1 MKEIRALFW
10 LALGGL
16 LAHTAFAQP
25 KPLTWTFP
33 IRRPHAG
40 VLLGNGT
47 QGLMVWGEGRTLK
60 ITIGRAGFWDHRGGN
75 EFATRTTYQDVKR
88 LLQAGDEEG
97 IKAAFAVPEK
107 SGTPNLGHPQ
117 QIGGGRLEITLPDGW
132 TLQRAVLELAT
143 GSVNV
148 FAKKGV
154 GKEEKLVLR
163 QAVNEELAWLEA
175 PTSLR
180 AKLATRL
187 VPSWEHVRTPLE
199 KAGVPAPESFEASTL
214 RGFVQALPEDD
225 PLSIGYRPTPT
236 GLALA
241 SALGKSA
248 RQEVEKLLVWSPAS
262 NVRNS
267 TSQFWQTY
275 WQTVPRLQLPDPV
288 LQEIV
293 DYGLYKQACATPP
306 QGVACAL
313 QGPFNEE
320 YQLPPWSNDY
330 HFNINIQ
337 MIYTPALASNRPEHL
352 APLWTMLSAWVPQM
366 QQNGEKFFGRKGALL
381 LPHAVDDRCRVVG
394 TFWTGTIDHA
404 CTAWMAYLAYQHYRY
419 TMDRAILEKTAWPL
433 LEGAFEGYFAMLE
446 AVPDG
451 KGGTRWSL
459 PVSVSPEY
467 GGSGMKAWGR
477 DASFQL
483 AALHRIARILPAA
496 AKALG
501 KPIDSRWADVDA
513 RLPAYTTVDGVWMPE
528 NGSKGP
534 RIALWEGQDL
544 VGSHRHHSHLGSL
557 FPFCTVDPNDPQ
569 HAAVV
574 KTSLSNWT
582 FKGPGAWSGWCVPW
596 ASAIWSRM
604 EAPEAAVMWLRYWA
618 ENYLNEGRGTLHN
631 ASFQGQSLIS
641 DYPWAKRPADALNR
655 EIMQL
660 DAGFGALTAVF
671 ELLVQNRE
679 DVIYVLPAIHRDWK
693 NFSFENIRAEGAF
706 LISAK
711 VEGGKTSEIRVK
723 SLAGGTLKLA
733 HGLGEAYTA
742 DEQAGTGAVL
752 ERTMQPG
759 QTLVLLRTN

>member
-1 MKEIRALFW
+1 MNRFRLAWLLVVALP
-10 LALGGL
+10 AG
-16 LAHTAFAQP
+16 AFAQP
-25 KPLTWTFP
+25 KPLTWHFP

-75 EFATRTTYQDVKR
+75 EFAARTTYADVKR

-107 SGTPNLGHPQ
+107 TTASNLGHPQ
-117 QIGGGRLEITLPDGW
+117 QLGGGRLEITLPDGW
-132 TLQRAVLELAT
+132 TLQRAVLDLAT
-143 GSVNV
+143 GTVNV
-148 FAKKGV
+148 FGQNSL
-154 GKEEKLVLR
+154 GKQEKWVLR
-163 QAVNEELAWLEA
+163 QAVNDELAWLEVPA
-175 PTSLR
+175 ALRGKTSQ
-180 AKLATRL
+180 RL
-187 VPSWEHVRTPLE
+187 VPSWEHVRGQLE
-199 KAGVPAPESFEASTL
+199 KVGVKAPEAFEAGTT
-214 RGFVQALPEDD
+214 RGFVQELPEDD
-225 PLSIGYRPTPT
+225 PLAIGYRPTPN
-236 GLALA
+236 GLALV

-248 RQEVEKLLVWSPAS
+248 RQEVEKKLVSSPAS
-262 NVRNS
+262 NVQNP

-275 WQTVPRLQLPDPV
+275 WQTVPRVQLPDPV

-293 DYGLYKQACATPP
+293 EYGLYKQACATPP

-352 APLWTMLSAWVPQM
+352 DPLWTMLNAWVPQM
-366 QQNGEKFFGRKGALL
+366 QQNGEQFFGRKGALL

-419 TMDRAILEKTAWPL
+419 TMDRTILEKTAWPL

-451 KGGTRWSL
+451 RGGTRWSL
-459 PVSVSPEY
+459 PISVSPEY
-467 GGSGMKAWGR
+467 GGSGMNAWGR

-496 AKALG
+496 ARALG
-501 KPIDSRWADVDA
+501 KPIDPRWADVDA

-528 NGSKGP
+528 FNSKGT

-557 FPFCTVDPNDPQ
+557 FPFCTVDPKDPQ

-574 KTSLSNWT
+574 RTSLNNWL

-596 ASAIWSRM
+596 ASTIWSRM
-604 EAPEAAVMWLRYWA
+604 ENPEAAVMWLRYWH

-631 ASFQGQSLIS
+631 AAFQGQSLIA
-641 DYPWAKRPADALNR
+641 DYPWAKRPAEVPNR

-706 LISAK
+706 QISAK
-711 VEGGKTSEIRVK
+711 VEDGKTSEIRVR
-723 SLAGGTLKLA
+723 SLAGGTLRLA
-733 HGLGEAYTA
+733 HGLGETYTV
-742 DEQAGTGAVL
+742 DGQPGTGSML
-752 ERTMQPG
+752 ERAMQPG
-759 QTLVLLRTN
+759 QVLVLRR